1 MYCSLFFWEKKKSA
15 SIKIELTTGEEFL
28 RRPIH
33 KEKAVLNLVKRL
45 LQKVVGRE
53 FPRKCRCSNSL
64 PCTWAWGA
72 GLLLP
77 TLS

>member
-15 SIKIELTTGEEFL
+15 SIKIELTTGEFL
-28 RRPIH
+28 RRPIR

-53 FPRKCRCSNSL
+53 FPRKCRCSDSL